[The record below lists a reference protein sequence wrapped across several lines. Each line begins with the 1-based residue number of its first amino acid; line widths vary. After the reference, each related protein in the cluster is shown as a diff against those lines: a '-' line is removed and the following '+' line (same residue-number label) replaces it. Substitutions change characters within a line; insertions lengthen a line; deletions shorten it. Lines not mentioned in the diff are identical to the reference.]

1 MTDRSILIHAPA
13 QVVYDLVADP
23 MRMAE
28 WSPECT
34 RCRWISGATRPAVGA
49 RFRGTSRNG
58 RRRWTTTSTIAEM
71 RPCELFAWDVTYF
84 RQPVAQWE
92 YRIEPQSD
100 GVQLAESVE
109 DRRGPILRAV
119 SPLIT
124 GSPDRAKRNADTMET
139 TLQAVKAA
147 AEAAK

>member
-1 MTDRSILIHAPA
+1 MTDKSILIHAPA

-28 WSPECT
+28 WSPECV
-34 RCRWISGATRPAVGA
+34 RCRWIGGATRPAVGV

-71 RPCELFAWDVTYF
+71 RPGERFAWDVTYF
-84 RQPVAQWE
+84 RQPVARWQ
-92 YRIEPQSD
+92 YRIEPQAE
-100 GVQLAESVE
+100 GVHLVESVE
-109 DRRGPILRAV
+109 DRRGPVLRAV

-124 GSPDRAKRNADTMET
+124 GSPDRARRNADTMES

-147 AEAAK
+147 AEAAR